1 MKKFTV
7 LFSMFFL
14 FASSLL
20 QAEEIENI
28 VVEQRTDGSGMVDI
42 YFDIVGTGSN
52 IYNITLEVSFDGAE
66 PFDLIDP
73 VYYSGSVRGVQEGS
87 HYIAWNGMVSHPG
100 IDTEAAVLKITADF
114 VAGPVSYNGHVYPVT
129 VIGEQV
135 WFARNLQT
143 EFYANGEPILR
154 FHPKFLEEPPFDP
167 GSETYEGYY
176 YVYPYRSDEADGLN
190 TEQELINAY
199 GLHYNYLV
207 IMDDRG
213 VCPDGWRVPN
223 KQDWDAMTDYL
234 LEQHFYDGATT
245 ENISSLLVSCRTMSG
260 GNCQVANHPY
270 WEFMNADDLT
280 NLSGLNLLPAGQASA
295 DPLGNAFLT
304 FVASFWAIDTNYGDN
319 SYGHLTINDSDI
331 GFWDPA
337 QEAGSPDQGIESG
350 IGFSIRCIKDLD

>member
-20 QAEEIENI
+20 KAEEIQNI
-28 VVEQRTDGSGMVDI
+28 LVDQRTDGSGMVDI

-52 IYNITLEVSFDGAE
+52 IYNITLEVSFDGSE

-73 VYYSGSVRGVQEGS
+73 VYYTGSVRGVQEGS

-143 EFYANGEPILR
+143 EFYANQEPILR
-154 FHPKFLEEPPFDP
+154 FNPRFLEEPPSNEY
-167 GSETYEGYY
+167 GLTEGPY
-176 YVYPYRSDEADGLN
+176 YVYPFKAEEAEGLN
-190 TEQELINAY
+190 SEQELINAY
-199 GLHYNYLV
+199 GLHYSYLV
-207 IMDDRG
+207 AMDERG
-213 VCPDGWRVPN
+213 VCPTGWRVPN

-245 ENISSLLVSCRTMSG
+245 ENIGSLLISCRSRSG

-270 WEFMNADDLT
+270 WESMSADDLT
-280 NLSGLNLLPAGQASA
+280 NLSGLNVLPAGQAA
-295 DPLGNAFLT
+295 PIPEGNLFLT
-304 FVASFWAIDTNYGDN
+304 ISAIFWAIDTNYGGT
-319 SYGHLTINDSDI
+319 SYGHLSIN
-331 GFWDPA
+331 GFGNIEYWDPA
-337 QEAGSPDQGIESG
+337 QEGSGTDGFG
-350 IGFSIRCIKDLD
+350 TDIGFSIRCIKDLD